1 MSVVL
6 NMKVIGDCGENNFG
20 GIMCVVSYGVEY
32 MKTNLS
38 WYKSVGGTG
47 ESLSFGFSGDRI
59 GYLQPECSSTG
70 KLISYCFPFLI
81 CKMA

>member
-1 MSVVL
+1 
-6 NMKVIGDCGENNFG
+6 MKVIGDCGENNFG

-59 GYLQPECSSTG
+59 GYL
-70 KLISYCFPFLI
+70 
-81 CKMA
+81 